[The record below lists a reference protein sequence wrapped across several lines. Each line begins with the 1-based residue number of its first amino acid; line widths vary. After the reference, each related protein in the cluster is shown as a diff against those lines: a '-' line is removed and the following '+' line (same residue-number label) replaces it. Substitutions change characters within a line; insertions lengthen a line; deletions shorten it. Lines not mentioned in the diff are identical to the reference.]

1 MRANRMDG
9 LARPLT
15 QNVIDRLPPSTVRT
29 KPSTESNRMGLRVNT
44 NVASMNAQRNL
55 FNSSEGLARNYS
67 RLSSGL
73 RIAVAADDAAG
84 LGISERMRSDIRS
97 YAVASRNAQDGIS
110 LVQTAEGSLNE
121 VSDILGRMRELSM
134 QSANGTLSDDDRATL
149 DGEFQQLVEEIDR
162 IALTTTFNGVDL
174 LNGMNTEIAIQVG
187 IDGGTSDVITLTPTD
202 VSSSVLQVSGAIST
216 ITLATGMLSSIDT
229 AIDEVNSARGAL
241 GAQQNRLDSTL
252 RSLANVRE
260 NTSAAES
267 RIRDVDVA
275 LETADLTRNSILQQ
289 ASTAILSQA
298 NQQPQLAL
306 SLLG

>member
-1 MRANRMDG
+1 
-9 LARPLT
+9 
-15 QNVIDRLPPSTVRT
+15 
-29 KPSTESNRMGLRVNT
+29 MGLRVNT
-44 NVASMNAQRNL
+44 NIASINAQRNL
-55 FNSSEGLARNYS
+55 FNSSESLARNFT

-84 LGISERMRSDIRS
+84 LGISERLRSDIRS
-97 YAVASRNAQDGIS
+97 FAVASRNAQDGVS
-110 LVQTAEGSLNE
+110 LVQTAEGALNE
-121 VSDILGRMRELSM
+121 VSDILGRLRELSI
-134 QSANGTLSDDDRATL
+134 QSANGTLSDGDRL
-149 DGEFQQLVEEIDR
+149 VVDEEFQQLLEEVDR
-162 IALTTTFNGVDL
+162 ISTTTTFNGVNL
-174 LNGMNTEIAIQVG
+174 LDGTNAQIPIQVG
-187 IDGGTSDVITLTPTD
+187 IDGTPNDVINLTPTD
-202 VSSSVLQVSGAIST
+202 TST
-216 ITLATGMLSSIDT
+216 ATLGLTGGVTTIAEATGILADIDT
-229 AIDEVNSARGAL
+229 AIDTVNTARGTL

-275 LETADLTRNSILQQ
+275 SETADLTRNSILQQ